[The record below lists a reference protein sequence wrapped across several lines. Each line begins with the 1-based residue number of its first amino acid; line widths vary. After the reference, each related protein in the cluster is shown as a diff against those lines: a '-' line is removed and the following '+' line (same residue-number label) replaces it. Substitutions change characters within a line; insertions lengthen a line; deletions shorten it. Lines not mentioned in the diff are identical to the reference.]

1 MNKNSKGE
9 YRNNMKRILKSI
21 VILILGLFLFI
32 ACGKKEAAISNEEQK
47 PIVIGQTF
55 VIQAVEPTEGGTPWS
70 LTTHGLSE
78 TVFSLDREGNLVS
91 RYVKELKRL
100 DALSWE
106 LTLKE
111 GVKFSDGSPVD
122 ADAFVWAM
130 NTIMEKNP
138 LSNATAGKVVFT
150 KEGDYLVKAVLER
163 ETQNLKALL
172 TEWTNI
178 LFKETT
184 EGYVFTGPYVIEEM
198 EAGSSLT
205 LIPNEYYENHEKRGK
220 VIIKAFQDISSMK
233 LAYEAGELDMA
244 FGITPEIAEE
254 LRKAGKIVE
263 TIDAGYQYFGLINT
277 KSEFLSD
284 KLVREAINLG
294 LNREDY
300 IKALKGGRVASGA
313 FANYFSFAGEV
324 SLEYNLEKAKKCLEE
339 AGWTLNQEGFR
350 EKAGKRLSL
359 RLLTYNSRPDL
370 KTIMQVMLSQLKEL
384 GIEAKTSIVDS
395 IDTELAKGT
404 FDLSLYAQHSAP
416 TGDPSYFLNQFFR
429 TGGSK
434 NPMRYSSS
442 EVDALLDK
450 MGSLEFG
457 EESIAIA
464 KQIQKILS
472 QDLPILYLVDPEW
485 NVALSERL
493 KDYKPYSGDYYIVNA
508 DLYQK

>member
-1 MNKNSKGE
+1 
-9 YRNNMKRILKSI
+9 MKRLFKSI
-21 VILILGLFLFI
+21 LILMLGLFLFI
-32 ACGKKEAAISNEEQK
+32 SCGKKEESMTNKEEK

-78 TVFSLDREGNLVS
+78 TVFSLDRKGNLVS
-91 RYVKELKRL
+91 RYVKEVKKL
-100 DALSWE
+100 DPLSWE

-138 LSNATAGKVVFT
+138 LSNATAGKVLFT
-150 KEGDYLVKAVLER
+150 KEGDYLVKAVVER

-178 LFKETT
+178 LFKKTA
-184 EGYVFTGPYVIEEM
+184 EGYVFTGPYVIKEM

-205 LIPNEYYENHEKRGK
+205 LIPNEYYENHEKRGR
-220 VIIKAFQDISSMK
+220 VIIKAFQDISAMK
-233 LAYEAGELDMA
+233 MAYEAGELDMA

-254 LRKAGKIVE
+254 LRKAGKLVE

-300 IKALKGGRVASGA
+300 IKALRGGRIATGT
-313 FANYFSFAGEV
+313 FANYFSFAGEI
-324 SLEYNLEKAKKCLEE
+324 SLEYNLEKAKQLLEE
-339 AGWTLNQEGFR
+339 SGWILNKEGFR
-350 EKAGKRLSL
+350 EKDGRRLSL
-359 RLLTYNSRPDL
+359 TLLTYNSRPDL

-429 TGGSK
+429 TGGAK
-434 NPMRYSSS
+434 NLMQYSSPK
-442 EVDALLDK
+442 VDSLLDK

-457 EESIAIA
+457 EESIAVT
-464 KQIQKILS
+464 KEIQRVLS